1 MANQAN
7 VNPVPDTLLDRFR
20 PAPRGP
26 WADLPDAQWNDW
38 RWHLG
43 HSLTTVESLRQVID
57 VSEDEAAGAEEGRD
71 AFKIGITPYYAALMD
86 RKDPG
91 CPVRLQATPRTA
103 EMHVDRWDLADPL
116 AEERD
121 MPVPGVT
128 HRYPDRVLFYVTHDC
143 AMFCRHCTRKR
154 KVANPGTAANA
165 QQIQAGIE
173 YIRRTPA
180 IRDVIVSGGDPLTWS
195 DDRLARLLEQLRAI
209 PHVEIIRI
217 GTRTPVTL
225 PQRITPDLVAMLRQ
239 FHPLFVNTHF
249 NHPKETTREAFEACR
264 LMADAGIPIGNQT
277 VLLRG
282 VNDDAAVLMDLNRRL
297 LMMRVKPYYLFQC
310 DPTRGNSHLRTT
322 VAKGMEIMDAL
333 RGWTS
338 GMAVPYYVIDA
349 PGGGGKVPLL
359 PSYVVYRDDTKIVVR
374 NYRGTEHT
382 YWEPET

>member
-1 MANQAN
+1 MANEAN
-7 VNPVPDTLLDRFR
+7 ASPVPPHILARFQ

-26 WADLPDAQWNDW
+26 WATLPDADWNDW
-38 RWHLG
+38 RWHLR
-43 HSLTTVESLRQVID
+43 HSLTTVEDLRQVID
-57 VSEDEAAGAEEGRD
+57 VSEDEAAGAEAGRD

-86 RKDPG
+86 RTDPG

-103 EMHVDRWDLADPL
+103 EMHADSGDLEDPL

-154 KVANPGTAANA
+154 KVANPGTAATEE
-165 QQIQAGIE
+165 QIQIGIE

-180 IRDVIVSGGDPLTWS
+180 IRDVIVSGGDPLTWD
-195 DDRLARLLEQLRAI
+195 DDRLERLLEQLRAI

-225 PQRITPDLVAMLRQ
+225 PQRITPALVAMLRR
-239 FHPLFVNTHF
+239 FNPLFVNTHF
-249 NHPKETTREAFEACR
+249 NHARETTREAFEACR
-264 LMADAGIPIGNQT
+264 LLADAGIPIGNQT

-282 VNDDAAVLMDLNRRL
+282 VNDDAATLMDLNRRL
-297 LMMRVKPYYLFQC
+297 LQMRVKPYYLFQC

-322 VAKGMEIMDAL
+322 IAKGLEIMDQL

-359 PSYVVYRDDTKIVVR
+359 PSYVLSHDDKKIVVR

>member
-1 MANQAN
+1 MDI
-7 VNPVPDTLLDRFR
+7 PDTE
-20 PAPRGP
+20 
-26 WADLPDAQWNDW
+26 WNDW
-38 RWHLG
+38 RWHMRN
-43 HSLTTVESLRQVID
+43 SLTTLEDLARVIEI
-57 VSEDEAAGAEEGRD
+57 SEDESAGAEGGRD

-86 RKDPG
+86 RMDPG

-103 EMHVDRWDLADPL
+103 ELHADSCDVEDPL

-121 MPVPGVT
+121 MPVRGIT

-154 KVANPGTAANA
+154 KVANPATAANEA
-165 QQIQAGIE
+165 QIQEGIE

-180 IRDVIVSGGDPLTWS
+180 VRDVIVSGGDPLTWG
-195 DDRLARLLEQLRAI
+195 DDRLAALLAQLRDI

-225 PQRITPDLVAMLRQ
+225 PQRITPDLVSIIRRFQ
-239 FHPLFVNTHF
+239 PVFVNTHF
-249 NHPKETTREAFEACR
+249 NHPKETTREAFEACGR
-264 LMADAGIPIGNQT
+264 LADAGVPVGNQM

-282 VNDDAAVLMDLNRRL
+282 INDDAQTVMELNHRL
-297 LMMRVKPYYLFQC
+297 LMMRVKPYYIFQC

-322 VAKGMEIMDAL
+322 VARGLEVMEGL

-359 PSYVVYRDDTKIVVR
+359 PSYVKYRDSSKIVVR